1 LALGTGL
8 VTPLELTAAYAVFPN
23 GGFAVKPR
31 AIVRILDDGGGT
43 AYENPLQLRRV
54 LSEPAAFQALTML
67 RDVVDMGTAASAR
80 SLGLRIPAGGK
91 TGTTDEFKDAWF
103 VGFSTSVVAGVW
115 VGFDQPAPIG
125 REAYGA
131 RIALPIWTEFMR
143 RSARALPARQF
154 EPPAGVREVELCRVS
169 YLRPVENC
177 PTYVEYF
184 KEGDEVP
191 SRLCPIHRGS
201 FKQEARRV
209 VNDILSSI
217 GKKLRGIFKW

>member
-1 LALGTGL
+1 
-8 VTPLELTAAYAVFPN
+8 
-23 GGFAVKPR
+23 
-31 AIVRILDDGGGT
+31 
-43 AYENPLQLRRV
+43 
-54 LSEPAAFQALTML
+54 
-67 RDVVDMGTAASAR
+67 
-80 SLGLRIPAGGK
+80 
-91 TGTTDEFKDAWF
+91 

-191 SRLCPIHRGS
+191 SRLCPIHRGN

>member
-1 LALGTGL
+1 M
-8 VTPLELTAAYAVFPN
+8 
-23 GGFAVKPR
+23 
-31 AIVRILDDGGGT
+31 RILDDGGAT
-43 AYENPLQLRRV
+43 AYENPLELRRV
-54 LSEPAAFQALTML
+54 LSEPVAFQALTML

-115 VGFDQPAPIG
+115 VGFDQPATIG

-131 RIALPIWTEFMR
+131 RIALPIWAEFMR
-143 RSARALPARQF
+143 RTTRALPAGQF
-154 EPPAGVREVELCRVS
+154 EPPAGLREVELCRVS

-184 KEGDEVP
+184 KQGDEVP
-191 SRLCPIHRGS
+191 SRLCPIHRGN
-201 FKQEARRV
+201 FKQEARKV
-209 VNDILSSI
+209 LNDILSGI
-217 GKKLRGIFKW
+217 GRKLRGIFKW